1 MSCMKK
7 KFKIILP
14 FVITSIL
21 GLAIIAFIVF
31 SFVRKKDYNY
41 YLVSEENY
49 YLDANNPT
57 FNIGIYSNHQH
68 DYYLNS
74 KTINNVKIKNGL
86 NDEFYTVKLNQ
97 IVEEDSIKVYQE
109 KEYYKY
115 RLNITLPLK
124 EIDKFQMNETLLEF
138 TYHSEEKMTLK
149 IGSLIIYKPSDN
161 LHLNISAMKGIVNPL
176 NNLQILCGIGISLK
190 SNVDLIMKKIIILDD
205 RVSLKMNEIKIL
217 DKTDYQNS
225 TNLEELLEGG
235 RLPDFVLNDPSQAI
249 KISKNTNYHYVLPL
263 TYQKLTTINTLAFKI
278 IYEYQNV
285 EYEYLINP
293 FKFFSTTAQDYQV
306 IKYVATNS

>member
-1 MSCMKK
+1 MKK

-74 KTINNVKIKNGL
+74 KTINNVKIKNEL

-109 KEYYKY
+109 IYYC
-115 RLNITLPLK
+115 
-124 EIDKFQMNETLLEF
+124 
-138 TYHSEEKMTLK
+138 S
-149 IGSLIIYKPSDN
+149 
-161 LHLNISAMKGIVNPL
+161 GI
-176 NNLQILCGIGISLK
+176 
-190 SNVDLIMKKIIILDD
+190 
-205 RVSLKMNEIKIL
+205 
-217 DKTDYQNS
+217 
-225 TNLEELLEGG
+225 
-235 RLPDFVLNDPSQAI
+235 
-249 KISKNTNYHYVLPL
+249 
-263 TYQKLTTINTLAFKI
+263 
-278 IYEYQNV
+278 
-285 EYEYLINP
+285 
-293 FKFFSTTAQDYQV
+293 
-306 IKYVATNS
+306 